1 MNELDVP
8 SVSQICESIVRGKYD
23 QSQMD
28 GIAQAITFRRQQL
41 IPHFHVGDEVKF
53 SARTKPS
60 YLIGEKG
67 TIIKVNTKRV
77 KIRLERPIGRFGS
90 LIMAP
95 KSLLEVT
102 KGIYDK

>member
-8 SVSQICESIVRGKYD
+8 SVSQICESIVRGKFD
-23 QSQMD
+23 ASQLD
-28 GIAQAITFRRQQL
+28 GIAQAITFRRQQIISKL
-41 IPHFHVGDEVKF
+41 HIGDEVKF
-53 SARTKPS
+53 SARTKPT
-60 YLIGEKG
+60 YLIGVKG
-67 TIIKVNTKRV
+67 TIVKVNTKRV
-77 KIRLERPIGRFGS
+77 KVRLDQPVGRFGS